1 MSLVTNAQF
10 LCTRVHQ
17 FPLSGAIL
25 SQGWLSP
32 SLHKVLRGTPG
43 GGHPDLG
50 LNPSIASC
58 PEDAHSV
65 TSLSLGCLIVNWPE
79 QDFYVFF
86 QNQASLS
93 LGDLWWIRHRLS
105 PQGTQRLAA
114 QSMWCIENYKSAGM
128 WAPRRGGDGWGN
140 QAGLPKEGGS
150 ELNLKEKRGLCQTP
164 VFSSLV
170 LRSTWCVLNALLRG
184 AVYAAGQQTSL
195 SCIREIYSVETVKL
209 TVLSRPL
216 DLCASVPSLWNA
228 LSAKLPVILCNSA
241 PAKFSLGGSFWPLS
255 PTWWT

>member
-1 MSLVTNAQF
+1 M
-10 LCTRVHQ
+10 
-17 FPLSGAIL
+17 
-25 SQGWLSP
+25 
-32 SLHKVLRGTPG
+32 
-43 GGHPDLG
+43 
-50 LNPSIASC
+50 
-58 PEDAHSV
+58 
-65 TSLSLGCLIVNWPE
+65 VNWPE
-79 QDFYVFF
+79 QGFYVFF

-128 WAPRRGGDGWGN
+128 WASRRGGDGWGN
-140 QAGLPKEGGS
+140 QGGLPKEGGS

-170 LRSTWCVLNALLRG
+170 LRSTCCVLNALLRG
-184 AVYAAGQQTSL
+184 AVYAAGQQPSL